1 MKHKMIIT
9 LTAVI
14 LCLGIAGC
22 GRQTEEPGTK
32 SEPGTEK
39 TADLMT
45 GITLDPTEMT
55 EIEMTDM
62 SVFSEAATDFAIALL
77 KNNISQSDTSNSQIS
92 NYDTKGN
99 GENIMVSPV
108 SVITALAMTANGAK
122 EETLSQ
128 MLSVIGG
135 RQELEELN
143 GNLKAWTDGLA
154 GNENVKV
161 KIANSI
167 WFKDDEN
174 KLLVEE
180 SFLKKNVQYY
190 DAGIYKAPF
199 DQNTLS
205 DINRWVS
212 ENTDGRIERILDV
225 LPEEAVMYLVNAVTF
240 DAEWQE
246 IYEDSQIFED
256 TFTNKDMEEKNVEFM
271 HAKESVYLEDNEAAG
286 FMKPYKEGYH
296 FVALLPKEGETAE
309 EYIQGLTGE
318 HFRTMI
324 SEAKTGVAVYTE
336 IPKFEA
342 EYEVEL
348 KDILVSMGMEDAFD
362 EEKADF
368 SGIGTSKDG
377 NIYIGRV
384 LHKTYISVD
393 GLGTKAGAATAV
405 EMVNE
410 TAIMEEE
417 VYYVTLNRP
426 FVYAVVEDET
436 NIPLFIGVVNNL

>member
-1 MKHKMIIT
+1 MKNKIIAA
-9 LTAVI
+9 LIAVI

-22 GRQTEEPGTK
+22 GSQTEEPGSK
-32 SEPGTEK
+32 PGTEKK

-55 EIEMTDM
+55 EVEVTDM

-77 KNNISQSDTSNSQIS
+77 RSSISQSDTSTGEIS

-99 GENIMVSPV
+99 SENVMVSPI

-135 RQELEELN
+135 RQKLEELN
-143 GNLKAWTDGLA
+143 GNLKAWTDGLV
-154 GNENVKV
+154 GNENAKV

-180 SFLKKNVQYY
+180 SFLEKNAKYY

-199 DQNTLS
+199 DQDTLS
-205 DINRWVS
+205 DINQWVS
-212 ENTDGRIERILDV
+212 ENTDGRIESILDAI
-225 LPEEAVMYLVNAVTF
+225 PKEAVMYLVNAVTF

-246 IYEDSQIFED
+246 IYEDSQIWED
-256 TFTNKDMEEKNVEFM
+256 AFTNKDMEEKNVEFM
-271 HAKESVYLEDNEAAG
+271 HAKESIYLEDSEAAG

-296 FVALLPKEGETAE
+296 FVALLPKEGKTAE
-309 EYIQGLTGE
+309 EYIRGLTGE

-324 SEAKTGVAVYTE
+324 SEAKTGAAVYTE

-348 KDILVSMGMEDAFD
+348 KDILTSMGMEDAFD
-362 EEKADF
+362 EKKADF
-368 SGIGTSKDG
+368 SGIGTSEDG
-377 NIYIGRV
+377 SIYIGRV

-405 EMVNE
+405 EMVTE
-410 TAIMEEE
+410 TAMMEEE
-417 VYYVTLNRP
+417 VYYVSLNRP

-436 NIPLFIGVVNNL
+436 NIPLFIGVVNDL